1 MWHNL
6 IYLSIYWM
14 FTDIF
19 NTVFLQM
26 SETHND
32 LRPNIANKRY
42 LSVLFKKKKYECLKR
57 GYKYPCS
64 PKVYGLQAFCGLLG
78 KYCVQFSVRGKFNLL
93 PVRRSQCHWGPKN
106 AILFIKWIFW
116 TTNYFFLNKIDLIT
130 HVYLT

>member
-19 NTVFLQM
+19 NTVFLQL
-26 SETHND
+26 SETQND
-32 LRPNIANKRY
+32 LRPNIANKTY
-42 LSVLFKKKKYECLKR
+42 LSVLFQKIKS
-57 GYKYPCS
+57 GYKYSCS

-78 KYCVQFSVRGKFNLL
+78 KYCVQLSVRGKFNLL

-116 TTNYFFLNKIDLIT
+116 TTNYFFKNKIDLIT